1 MKHRLFDF
9 YASKTWAILPESLQE
24 MYDIYRTAI
33 DRKALNIDFDPEA
46 VSAKTGVRL
55 DNTRRVEIRGDGVAI
70 IPVMGPIFGRAN
82 LFTEISGATSIEMLA
97 KDFNEARENTRVK
110 AIIFHINSPGGEVDG
125 TSEFAQHV
133 FNARGEKPIVAY
145 ASHLMCS
152 AAYWIGS
159 AASEIVAEETA
170 SLGSIGVV
178 GSVSLDKDKKSVQFV
193 ASQSPNKRPDP
204 ESERGKSQIQR
215 HIDDLAE
222 VFIDTVARNRGW
234 TAEEVIEKGDAGNIL
249 AGRRAVAAGLADR
262 LGSLEGLIAELSDPQ
277 IRDEKIKKQKM
288 LSTSSADSDA
298 DSQTI
303 GANEMA
309 DEKTKTSADNAQTDP
324 PKADAE
330 KPKADAK
337 AEKPPDSTAEV
348 EQLKAD
354 KAKAEQDAQ
363 AKATELAAEKQA
375 REALEGRMA
384 AMEKKDRDTRFG
396 ILAKDWSGDKAVHL
410 DMLEHFATS
419 EKDGEESARFKAYVT
434 QQNAHAEQL
443 RQSDLFKEIGRGEP
457 VAGSADAEW
466 EAAARKL
473 QTESGGKLTIE
484 QARDQVWTN
493 NADLRKRYNAEI
505 N

>member
-9 YASKTWAILPESLQE
+9 YASKSWAILPESLQE

-33 DRKALNIDFDPEA
+33 DRKALDIDFDPEA

-133 FNARGEKPIVAY
+133 FNARSEKPIVAY

-215 HIDDLAE
+215 HIDDLAD

-234 TAEEVIEKGDAGNIL
+234 TAAEVIEKGDAGNIL
-249 AGRRAVAAGLADR
+249 AGRRAVASGLADR

-277 IRDEKIKKQKM
+277 IRDEKINKQKM
-288 LSTSSADSDA
+288 LSTSSANTDA

-309 DEKTKTSADNAQTDP
+309 DEKDKTPADKVKTDALP
-324 PKADAE
+324 PRDAD
-330 KPKADAK
+330 KPKVEAAS
-337 AEKPPDSTAEV
+337 EKQDTAEV
-348 EQLKAD
+348 DKLKAD
-354 KAKAEQDAQ
+354 KAQAEADVKAKDV
-363 AKATELAAEKQA
+363 ELAAERAKA
-375 REALEGRMA
+375 EGLEKRMA

-396 ILAKDWSGDKAVHL
+396 IVAKDWSGDKAVHL

-419 EKDGEESARFKAYVT
+419 EKDGENSARFKAYVT
-434 QQNAHAEQL
+434 QQNAHTEQL
-443 RQSDLFKEIGRGEP
+443 RQSGLFKEIGSSSAVE
-457 VAGSADAEW
+457 GSADAEW
-466 EAAARKL
+466 EASAKKL
-473 QTESGGKLTIE
+473 QAESGGKLTIE
-484 QARDQVWTN
+484 QARDQVWAG
-493 NADLRKRYNAEI
+493 NAELRKRYNAEI